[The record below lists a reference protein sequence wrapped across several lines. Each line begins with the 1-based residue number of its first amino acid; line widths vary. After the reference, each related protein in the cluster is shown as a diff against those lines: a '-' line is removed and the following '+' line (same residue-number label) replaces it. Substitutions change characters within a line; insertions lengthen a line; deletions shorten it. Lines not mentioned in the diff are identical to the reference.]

1 MDDDAERVLAHLTA
15 AGGACR
21 ASANLDPQWN
31 AATAEEKHRT
41 DLALVLH
48 DGAGLGCDRGE
59 VWALLERLADRGLV
73 ALSVDPEG
81 AAVRLTPA
89 GREGHRAES
98 LE

>member
-1 MDDDAERVLAHLTA
+1 MDDDAERVLAHLA
-15 AGGACR
+15 ATGGACR

-31 AATAEEKHRT
+31 AATAEAKHRT
-41 DLALVLH
+41 DLSLLLH
-48 DGAGLGCDRGE
+48 DGAGLACGRGE

-73 ALSVDPEG
+73 ELSVDPGE

-89 GREGHRAES
+89 GREGAGAES